1 MQTIGERLEDARK
14 RKGISLREAAEA
26 TKIRSDFLSYI
37 EQNNFDFELPEI
49 YRCGFIK
56 NYARY
61 LKLDPEKV
69 INDYS
74 AQILSKTRNK
84 KGGTEWFGS
93 MDAKSDENGSNGTAD
108 VVSINDADLSQ
119 NAPSFGSIT
128 AKPKEPTQDFDS
140 SSNQISED
148 TGEKLFYLKV
158 GLILLGALA
167 LVFVLFGLVRAL
179 ISSPAEDITSVV
191 AVQESPAIESSAPNS
206 TTTPTTTIKEFK
218 ITASSEVYVA
228 ARDLTDRNYLF
239 QGTLS
244 AGEEIV
250 LEKTGPVE
258 VVFTRADQ
266 IIISANGQTFH
277 SPESGITGTS
287 KIRLP

>member
-1 MQTIGERLEDARK
+1 M
-14 RKGISLREAAEA
+14 ISN
-26 TKIRSDFLSYI
+26 KISNTVIIILFCLKFKFCCKNFNILIMNII
-37 EQNNFDFELPEI
+37 E
-49 YRCGFIK
+49 
-56 NYARY
+56 
-61 LKLDPEKV
+61 
-69 INDYS
+69 
-74 AQILSKTRNK
+74 
-84 KGGTEWFGS
+84 
-93 MDAKSDENGSNGTAD
+93 
-108 VVSINDADLSQ
+108 
-119 NAPSFGSIT
+119 
-128 AKPKEPTQDFDS
+128 
-140 SSNQISED
+140 
-148 TGEKLFYLKV
+148 
-158 GLILLGALA
+158 
-167 LVFVLFGLVRAL
+167 
-179 ISSPAEDITSVV
+179 
-191 AVQESPAIESSAPNS
+191 
-206 TTTPTTTIKEFK
+206 EFK

>member
-14 RKGISLREAAEA
+14 RKGISLREAAEV

-61 LKLDPEKV
+61 LKLDPEKI
-69 INDYS
+69 INDYN
-74 AQILSKTRNK
+74 AQLLSKKRDK
-84 KGGTEWFGS
+84 KGGAEWFGNIE
-93 MDAKSDENGSNGTAD
+93 AKSNQGE
-108 VVSINDADLSQ
+108 INDTLDVTTLDNADLGGNS
-119 NAPSFGSIT
+119 PSFGSIT
-128 AKPKEPTQDFDS
+128 AKPKDPSQDLGT
-140 SSNQISED
+140 SSNQPTEED
-148 TGEKLFYLKV
+148 GEKMFYLKV
-158 GLILLGALA
+158 GLILMGTLA

-179 ISSPAEDITSVV
+179 ISSPTEDITSV
-191 AVQESPAIESSAPNS
+191 AEVQVSPTTEPSLTNS
-206 TTTPTTTIKEFK
+206 ITTPTTNVKEFK

-250 LEKTGPVE
+250 LEKAGPVE

-266 IIISANGQTFH
+266 IMISANGQIFH
-277 SPESGITGTS
+277 SPESGLTGTS
-287 KIRLP
+287 KIQLP

>member
-37 EQNNFDFELPEI
+37 EQNNFDFDLPEI

-74 AQILSKTRNK
+74 AQLLSKTRSK
-84 KGGTEWFGS
+84 KGGAEWFGS
-93 MDAKSDENGSNGTAD
+93 MDAKSDENDTVDLASIDKAD
-108 VVSINDADLSQ
+108 VSQ

-128 AKPKEPTQDFDS
+128 ATPKEPSQGLDS
-140 SSNQISED
+140 ASEQASED
-148 TGEKLFYLKV
+148 TGEKMFYLKV

-179 ISSPAEDITSVV
+179 ISSPPEDITSV
-191 AVQESPAIESSAPNS
+191 ATVQTSPATESSAPNLI
-206 TTTPTTTIKEFK
+206 TTPSTNIKEFK

-250 LEKTGPVE
+250 LEKAGPVE

-266 IIISANGQTFH
+266 VIISANGQTFH
-277 SPESGITGTS
+277 SPESGVTGTS